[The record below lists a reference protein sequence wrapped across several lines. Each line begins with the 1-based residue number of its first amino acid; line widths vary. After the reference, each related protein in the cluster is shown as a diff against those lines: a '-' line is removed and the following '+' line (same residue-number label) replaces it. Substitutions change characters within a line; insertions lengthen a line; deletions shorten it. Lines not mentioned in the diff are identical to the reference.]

1 MNTECFKTGDVVRI
15 RSWDNMQSRYGLR
28 DDDCI
33 DCLCGFVSDMKHLCG
48 KSGLVIKSVV
58 DDIVKFS
65 NFDCPWGISTD
76 MLEHDYGTW
85 TIPRGSTAV
94 DPELYNFRQGAML
107 DSLKINDVGELQCE
121 FDKDSYDKIVKGLW
135 ETEEKKEGN
144 EMKLV
149 EIYEERALK
158 IINDAQRKEIDE
170 TIQKNPII
178 TKFNKLVEDF
188 EKKTAEL
195 YASQNLL
202 DDIVLVE
209 HISSSLYKYKISSV
223 YRDKIGFDIDEKYN
237 KIRENLRTK
246 LEEVNAQLELYER
259 MPAEDAV
266 LEIQTMLVSYGIL
279 NSDGTV
285 ATYTLPGEKC
295 DCENCKDCEKVP
307 GGETEKRGRKKKRE
321 GQ

>member
-1 MNTECFKTGDVVRI
+1 MNTEYFKPGEVVRI
-15 RSWDNMQSRYGLR
+15 RSWDDMESKYGLR
-28 DDDCI
+28 EDDCI

-65 NFDCPWGISTD
+65 NFDCAWGISTD
-76 MLEHDYGTW
+76 MLERDYGTW
-85 TIPRGSTAV
+85 TIPSGLTAV
-94 DPELYNFRQGAML
+94 DPELYKFRQGAML
-107 DSLKINDVGELQCE
+107 DSLKINNVGELQCE

-170 TIQKNPII
+170 ITQKNPIVK
-178 TKFNKLVEDF
+178 KFNKLVEDF
-188 EKKTAEL
+188 EKDVNEL

-202 DDIVLVE
+202 DDLVLVK
-209 HISSSLYKYKISSV
+209 HTSLSLYKYKISSA
-223 YRDKIGFDIDEKYN
+223 YRDKIGFDIDDKYN

-285 ATYTLPGEKC
+285 ATYIIPEEDEK
-295 DCENCKDCEKVP
+295 EEK
-307 GGETEKRGRKKKRE
+307 ESKRRGRPAKEEK
-321 GQ
+321 

>member
-1 MNTECFKTGDVVRI
+1 MNTEYFKPGDVVRI
-15 RSWDNMQSRYGLR
+15 RSWDDMKSKYGLR

-33 DCLCGFVSDMKHLCG
+33 DCLCGFLSDMKHLCG

-58 DDIVKFS
+58 DDVVNFL
-65 NFDCPWGISTD
+65 NFDCDWRISTD
-76 MLEHDYGTW
+76 MLERDYGTW
-85 TIPRGSTAV
+85 TIPSGLTAV
-94 DPELYNFRQGAML
+94 DPELYKIRQGAML
-107 DSLKINDVGELQCE
+107 DSLKINDVGELKCE
-121 FDKDSYDKIVKGLW
+121 INKDSYDKFVKGLW

-158 IINDAQRKEIDE
+158 VINEAQRKEIDE
-170 TIQKNPII
+170 TIQKNPIV
-178 TKFNKLVEDF
+178 KNFNKLVEDF
-188 EKKTAEL
+188 EKEADEL

-202 DDIVLVE
+202 DDIVLSEQVPVSLYRYN
-209 HISSSLYKYKISSV
+209 ISSS
-223 YRDKIGFDIDEKYN
+223 YRDKIASNIDDKYEN
-237 KIRENLRTK
+237 IRENLRTK

-285 ATYTLPGEKC
+285 ATYIIPEEKC

-307 GGETEKRGRKKKRE
+307 GGETKNRGRKKKRE

>member
-1 MNTECFKTGDVVRI
+1 MNTEYFKPGDVVRI
-15 RSWDNMQSRYGLR
+15 RSWDDMKSKYGLR

-58 DDIVKFS
+58 DDVVKFL
-65 NFDCPWGISTD
+65 NFDCDWSISTD
-76 MLEHDYGTW
+76 MLERDYGTW
-85 TIPRGSTAV
+85 MIPSGLTAV
-94 DPELYNFRQGAML
+94 SPELYEFRGAML
-107 DSLKINDVGELQCE
+107 DSLKIKDYCELDIKQTNDLSKFVEQLSTDRIE
-121 FDKDSYDKIVKGLW
+121 NK
-135 ETEEKKEGN
+135 EKKEGN

-158 IINDAQRKEIDE
+158 IINDSQRKEIDE
-170 TIQKNPII
+170 IIQKNPII

-209 HISSSLYKYKISSV
+209 HISSSLYKYKISSA
-223 YRDKIGFDIDEKYN
+223 YRDKIGFDIDDKYN

-266 LEIQTMLVSYGIL
+266 LEIQTMLVSYGVL
-279 NSDGTV
+279 NNDGTV
-285 ATYTLPGEKC
+285 ATYIIPEEDEK
-295 DCENCKDCEKVP
+295 EEK
-307 GGETEKRGRKKKRE
+307 ESKRRGRPAKEDK
-321 GQ
+321 